1 MSNSH
6 LPAMRKESMICRT
19 NYQESPNPRQEGK
32 GFVSQMKKL
41 PKWILIGL
49 PMLVLGCLLLYKA
62 MLLPDGSTSLSWTTP
77 TENENNEPLTDLAG
91 YNIHCW
97 AGAGQF
103 TITIHVDD
111 PATTSHVIENL
122 SPGTYYCAI
131 SALNTDGR
139 ESALSN
145 VVAKTVP

>member
-1 MSNSH
+1 
-6 LPAMRKESMICRT
+6 
-19 NYQESPNPRQEGK
+19 
-32 GFVSQMKKL
+32 MKKL
-41 PKWILIGL
+41 PKWISIGL
-49 PMLVLGCLLLYKA
+49 PVLVLGFLVFYKT
-62 MLLPDGSTSLSWTTP
+62 MLSPDGSTTLSWTAP

-122 SPGTYYCAI
+122 SPGTYYCAV
-131 SALNTDGR
+131 SAVNKNGR

-145 VVAKTVP
+145 MVAKTVP